1 MRMLL
6 VEDHEK
12 FAQSVK
18 EGLESAGFTCDWVA
32 TGAEAD
38 AAAATVAYDAIILD
52 RGLPD
57 MDGLEFLRALRS
69 RGQLTPVLVLT
80 ARDSLEDRV
89 EGLNVGGDD
98 YLLKPAAM
106 EEVIARVRALLRR
119 PGGALGVTLSA
130 GNVAFDTVAREV
142 MIDGKAVSV
151 SRREM
156 EVLEHLLRRKG
167 RVVPKDVMEEKLYGF
182 GEEVT
187 SNSVEVH
194 VSRLRKRL
202 SGNGANIHVH
212 TLRGVGY
219 LISDEGDG

>member
-12 FAQSVK
+12 FAKSVQ
-18 EGLESAGFTCDWVA
+18 EGMESAGFACDWVP

-38 AAAATVAYDAIILD
+38 AAVAVVAYDAIILD

-57 MDGLEFLRALRS
+57 MDGLEFLRGIRDQ
-69 RGQLTPVLVLT
+69 GNTIPVLVLT
-80 ARDSLEDRV
+80 ARDSLEDRIQ
-89 EGLNVGGDD
+89 GLNTGGDD

-119 PGGALGVTLSA
+119 PGGALGVVLSA
-130 GNVAFDTVAREV
+130 GNVSFDTVAREV
-142 MIDGKAVSV
+142 QVANKTIAI

-202 SGNGANIHVH
+202 TANAADIQVH

-219 LISDEGDG
+219 LITDEGDI

>member
-1 MRMLL
+1 MGRLRGSR
-6 VEDHEK
+6 DP
-12 FAQSVK
+12 
-18 EGLESAGFTCDWVA
+18 
-32 TGAEAD
+32 D

-69 RGQLTPVLVLT
+69 RGQLTPVLLLT

-142 MIDGKAVSV
+142 MIDGSAVSV

-202 SGNGANIHVH
+202 SANGASIHVH

-219 LISDEGDG
+219 LITDEGDE